1 MTEIQIRNRLRV
13 LGIREI
19 PDVDVPINGTVQA
32 LPCYALLP
40 KTTVIG
46 SDNGSVGLRRT
57 DWQLILLTAER
68 DEKLNKDILGALAG
82 AGRPTM
88 EPFPD
93 LSPYQ
98 TTFKFTTFDL

>member
-1 MTEIQIRNRLRV
+1 MTEPQIRKRLRI
-13 LGIREI
+13 LNIREI
-19 PDVDVPINGTVQA
+19 RDVDVPVNGVVQD

-68 DEKLNKDILGALAG
+68 DETLNKGILSALAG
-82 AGRPTM
+82 AGKVTV